1 MVATRARN
9 ASSPGGQEA
18 HFVCLDFYRAA
29 ISKIGDCLVAGLMAS
44 WIYGEWKDGQSS
56 SLNPKSTSVIKSWLP
71 RVLASSSPG
80 FARVIAPFEFNT
92 ELASMFKRSL

>member
-9 ASSPGGQEA
+9 ASSPEGQEA

-71 RVLASSSPG
+71 RVLALP
-80 FARVIAPFEFNT
+80 V
-92 ELASMFKRSL
+92 